1 MFVRTTIDKIV
12 EILET
17 RRKTYLHELA
27 AQLKAKEDV
36 VEKILLAMEKRGI
49 VSIHYPPLPFQ
60 KPYASLEKA
69 MPPKSEEKPRG
80 RVLDKYDIEAF
91 GGHLVATVN
100 IVFDEKE
107 LAPRYYLYPPLF
119 SHYGEIYLEYVKDEV
134 ARILPPESTQ
144 MSDVE
149 RKSEVLLKRWS
160 VTESILSSL
169 GEANMKVVCGFI
181 SYKMFGLGD
190 MEDLLSDDNVEEVI
204 INTSQTPISLYHK
217 KFGWMK
223 SNVFLRGEDE
233 TANYASQIGRRVGR
247 QITSLTPLLDAH
259 LISGD
264 RVNATLY
271 PISRRGNTI
280 TIRRFSRDPWTV
292 VKFIKNRTI
301 APELASM
308 LWQAI
313 HYELNI
319 LVVGGTASGKTSLL
333 NTISNFIP
341 TSQRIITIEDTRE
354 LVLSASHWN
363 WVPMVS
369 RLPNPEGLGEVTML
383 DLMINS
389 LRMRPDRILVG
400 EIREKTQAQVLFEA
414 MHTGHSVYS
423 TMHADTASE
432 ALRRLTEAPIEVPVI
447 ELESIDLI
455 VSQFRDRKKNIR
467 KTFEVSEIAEFV
479 EKPSVNHIYQWRARN
494 DSFERVNE
502 PKRYIE
508 SLNLHTGMTAREIAA
523 DASEK
528 TKVLE
533 WMAKFGVEDVDSIGR
548 VIKTYYKEPSALLAA
563 IEKGQPPAKV
573 I

>member
-17 RRKTYLHELA
+17 RRNIYLHELA

-149 RKSEVLLKRWS
+149 RKSEVLLKRCS
-160 VTESILSSL
+160 VTESILGSL

-247 QITSLTPLLDAH
+247 QITSLAPLLDAH

-508 SLNLHTGMTAREIAA
+508 SLNLHTGMTAREIAS

>member
-1 MFVRTTIDKIV
+1 
-12 EILET
+12 
-17 RRKTYLHELA
+17 
-27 AQLKAKEDV
+27 
-36 VEKILLAMEKRGI
+36 
-49 VSIHYPPLPFQ
+49 
-60 KPYASLEKA
+60 
-69 MPPKSEEKPRG
+69 
-80 RVLDKYDIEAF
+80 
-91 GGHLVATVN
+91 
-100 IVFDEKE
+100 
-107 LAPRYYLYPPLF
+107 
-119 SHYGEIYLEYVKDEV
+119 
-134 ARILPPESTQ
+134 
-144 MSDVE
+144 
-149 RKSEVLLKRWS
+149 
-160 VTESILSSL
+160 
-169 GEANMKVVCGFI
+169 
-181 SYKMFGLGD
+181 
-190 MEDLLSDDNVEEVI
+190 
-204 INTSQTPISLYHK
+204 
-217 KFGWMK
+217 
-223 SNVFLRGEDE
+223 
-233 TANYASQIGRRVGR
+233 VGR
-247 QITSLTPLLDAH
+247 QITSLAPLLDAH

-292 VKFIKNRTI
+292 VKFIKNRTV
-301 APELASM
+301 APELAAM

-313 HYELNI
+313 HYELNV

-467 KTFEVSEIAEFV
+467 RTFEVSEIAEFV
-479 EKPSVNHIYQWRARN
+479 EKPSVNHIYLWRARN

-533 WMAKFGVEDVDSIGR
+533 WMAKFGVEDVNGIGR
-548 VIKTYYKEPSALLAA
+548 VIKTYYKEPSSLLAA
-563 IEKGQPPAKV
+563 VEKGQPPAKV